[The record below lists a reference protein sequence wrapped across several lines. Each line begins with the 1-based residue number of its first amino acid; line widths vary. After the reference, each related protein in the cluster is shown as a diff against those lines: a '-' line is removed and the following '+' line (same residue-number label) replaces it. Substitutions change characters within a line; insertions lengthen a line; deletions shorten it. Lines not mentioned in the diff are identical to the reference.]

1 MKTLQQLR
9 SGPEFV
15 KWAEHKGAQI
25 RNGKGSHCIVS
36 TQRGQT
42 VVPRHN
48 GDLGTGLR
56 VKLVKTFLAI
66 GLAILGLICLIPELG
81 F

>member
-9 SGPEFV
+9 NGLEFV
-15 KWAEHKGAQI
+15 HWAKKHGAEI

-36 TQRGQT
+36 TRKGQT
-42 VVPRHN
+42 VVPQHRR
-48 GDLGTGLR
+48 DLGTGLR
-56 VKLVKTFLAI
+56 VKLVKTFVAI
-66 GLAILGLICLIPELG
+66 GLALLAMACVLQSLH